1 MCLVTQFVDGK
12 KKLDSRLEMIENAP
26 KSEMPKS
33 ASSDDIVSKVKEI
46 VKRYA
51 RYTLR
56 DKPMFLVSRRQEFTT
71 F

>member
-1 MCLVTQFVDGK
+1 MSHDAVRTWK
-12 KKLDSRLEMIENAP
+12 KKLDSGLEFIENAP
-26 KSEMPKS
+26 ISERPKS
-33 ASSDDIVSKVKEI
+33 APSDEIVSKVKEI

-56 DKPMFLVSRRQEFTT
+56 DQPMSLVSRHQEFTT